1 MNKLTVYEAP
11 EGVPLRHDFKVR
23 ACVPGGVWQDIAVYE
38 AKVDMHEVRLASMAY
53 FDMRGTVNVEIEY
66 DEAAIEEVVIRPLSA
81 GTAYERQGNVIR
93 LTLDRPCKLSIEI
106 NGNRFNNLHL
116 FANKPESAAPQPDAA
131 GVLLLKPA
139 IHRTEDIYRLAEE
152 LAVLSPGAPRV
163 IYFAP
168 GMHYLEETVLRIPSD
183 TTVYL
188 AGGAA
193 VVGSFVCEQVE
204 KVRICG
210 RGIIYLSQ
218 FSRFSAFRGVRIVFS
233 RDIAVEGI
241 TLLDPP
247 HYSIY
252 IGKSER
258 VRIDNFK
265 SFSTRGWSDGIDM
278 MASSDIEIRDVFLR
292 TSDDCIAVYGSR
304 WDYQGDTRRVSV
316 THSILW
322 ADVAHPLMIGTHG
335 DHERDGDI
343 IEDIEFRNI
352 DILEHHEPQENY
364 QGAMAINAGDH
375 NTIRNVTYDNI
386 RVEGFEQGRLVDLRV
401 VWNKDYN
408 PAPGRLI
415 ENVVFRNI
423 NYTGDNAQPSRIH
436 GYDVERRVEGVT
448 FVGLVING
456 KPVLD
461 ASVGNFDVNTFTKRV
476 SFLEADQPIAGEGK

>member
-1 MNKLTVYEAP
+1 MNKLTVYGAP
-11 EGVPLRHDFKVR
+11 KDVPLRHDFKIR
-23 ACVPGGVWQDIAVYE
+23 ASVPGSAWQDIAVYE
-38 AKVDMHEVRLASMAY
+38 TKVDMHEVRLASMAY
-53 FDMRGTVNVEIEY
+53 FDMQGTVDVEIEY
-66 DEAAIEEVVIRPLSA
+66 DGAAIEAVIIRPLSA
-81 GTAYERQGNVIR
+81 GVVHERKGNVIR
-93 LTLDRPCKLSIEI
+93 LTLDRPCKLSVEI

-116 FANKPESAAPQPDAA
+116 FANKLECDAPQPAA
-131 GVLLLKPA
+131 PGVLLLKPA

-152 LAVLSPGAPRV
+152 QAAVSAEAPRV

-168 GMHYLEETVLRIPSD
+168 GMHYLEETVLRIPSN

-193 VVGSFVCEQVE
+193 VVGSFVCDRVE
-204 KVRICG
+204 NVRICG
-210 RGIIYLSQ
+210 RGIIYLSH
-218 FSRFSAFRGVRIVFS
+218 FPRFSAFRGVRIVFS
-233 RDIAVEGI
+233 REISVEGI

-304 WDYQGDTRRVSV
+304 WDYRGDTRRVCV
-316 THSILW
+316 ADSILW
-322 ADVAHPLMIGTHG
+322 ADVAHPLMIGMHG
-335 DHERDGDI
+335 DHEHDGDI
-343 IEDIEFRNI
+343 IEDVEFHNI

-375 NTIRNVTYDNI
+375 NTVRNVRYENI

-408 PAPGRLI
+408 PVFGQLI
-415 ENVVFRNI
+415 ENVSFRNI
-423 NYTGDNAQPSRIH
+423 HYTGNNANPSRIH
-436 GYDVERRVEGVT
+436 GYDDQHRVQGIT
-448 FVGLVING
+448 FSGLVING
-456 KPVLD
+456 EPVLD
-461 ASVGNFDVNTFTKRV
+461 AAGGNFDVNTFTERV
-476 SFLEADQPIAGEGK
+476 SFLESDQPIPGEGK